1 MNDILGNGRLHRNLE
16 AGALI
21 TGLCRLMPVRAALSH
36 WVAGWSE
43 AAENEEWKCWSLS
56 GADPSC
62 GRMQDPGRET
72 SPPRLGGQEASS
84 TSSLAAR
91 RVEW

>member
-56 GADPSC
+56 G
-62 GRMQDPGRET
+62 
-72 SPPRLGGQEASS
+72 
-84 TSSLAAR
+84 
-91 RVEW
+91 V